1 MANMMKA
8 AVFEAVKVIKVKEV
22 PIPEIGDDE
31 VLIKVKNTGICGT
44 DWSIYNGWYSSDK
57 LPMIPGH
64 EFSGVI
70 AKVGKHA
77 ASLKA
82 GGLKE
87 GDRVTADINMSCG
100 NCYYCI
106 RGDQLLCDSFTQL
119 GIHTDGT
126 FAEYVK
132 AQAKLVHHL
141 PDSLSFEDGA
151 FIEPLSCC
159 IHAAKAMNARIG
171 GSVAIVGCGLGVL
184 HARMA
189 VLRACAPVII
199 IGDNQK
205 RLRIAK
211 EMGADYTIDIH
222 EVADPVAEVLR
233 LTGGRGVDYAIEA
246 VGTTKT
252 YEQAFAMLRKGGVLS
267 AFGITGE
274 QDTMHIRPFEFV
286 LGEKKITGS
295 CAGIG
300 DDWPDAITLL
310 ANGRIDPK
318 PLFSMKVP
326 LEDLEWSLH
335 ELRKDPNLF
344 KIFVS
349 PEVSKREVL

>member
-1 MANMMKA
+1 MANTMKA
-8 AVFEAVKVIKVKEV
+8 AVFDAIKSIKVREV

-44 DWSIYNGWYSSDK
+44 DWSIYNGWYSADK
-57 LPMIPGH
+57 LPMIAGH
-64 EFSGVI
+64 EFSGII
-70 AKVGKHA
+70 AKAGRNVKKH
-77 ASLKA
+77 
-82 GGLKE
+82 KE

-100 NCYYCI
+100 ECYYCI
-106 RGDQLLCDSFTQL
+106 RGDQLLCNDFTQL

-126 FAEYVK
+126 YAEYVK
-132 AQAKLVHHL
+132 APAHLVHTL
-141 PDSLSFEDGA
+141 PDTLSFEEGA

-159 IHAAKAMNARIG
+159 IHAAKAVNARVG
-171 GSVAIVGCGLGVL
+171 GSMAIIGCGLGVL

-199 IGDNQK
+199 IGDNKK

-222 EVADPVAEVLR
+222 EVADPVAEVMK
-233 LTGGRGVDYAIEA
+233 LTDGRGVDYAIEA
-246 VGTTKT
+246 VGSTRT

-274 QDTMHIRPFEFV
+274 QDIMNIRPFEFV

-310 ANGRIDPK
+310 ANKRIDPRA
-318 PLFSMKVP
+318 LFSMKVP

-349 PEVSKREVL
+349 PEVSKREVLN

>member
-1 MANMMKA
+1 MADMMKA
-8 AVFEAVKVIKVKEV
+8 AVFEEVGVIKVKEV
-22 PIPEIGDDE
+22 PVPEIGDNE

-44 DWSIYNGWYSSDK
+44 DWSIYNGWYSADK

-70 AKVGKHA
+70 AKIG
-77 ASLKA
+77 A
-82 GGLKE
+82 GVKGLKE

-100 NCYYCI
+100 NCFYCI
-106 RGDQLLCDSFTQL
+106 RGDQLLCDNFTQL

-132 AQAKLVHHL
+132 APAVNVHIL
-141 PDSLSFEDGA
+141 PDNLSFEVGA
-151 FIEPLSCC
+151 FIEPVSCV
-159 IHAAKAMNARIG
+159 IHAAKALNARQGSSFAVIG
-171 GSVAIVGCGLGVL
+171 DGLGVL

-189 VLRACAPVII
+189 VLRALAPVII
-199 IGDNQK
+199 FGNNPK

-211 EMGADYTIDIH
+211 EMGADFAFHIDEID
-222 EVADPVAEVLR
+222 DPVEEVMK
-233 LTGGRGVDYAIEA
+233 LTEGRGADYVIEA
-246 VGTTKT
+246 VGKTAT
-252 YEQAFAMLRKGGVLS
+252 YEQAFAMLRRGGTLS
-267 AFGITGE
+267 SFGITEE
-274 QDTMHIRPFEFV
+274 QDTMSIRPFEFV

-300 DDWPDAITLL
+300 SDWPEAITLL
-310 ANGRIDPK
+310 SNGRINPL

-326 LEDLEWSLH
+326 LEDLEWALH
-335 ELRKDPNLF
+335 ELRKDPSLF

-349 PEVSKREVL
+349 PEITEREIL

>member
-1 MANMMKA
+1 MANTMKA
-8 AVFEAVKVIKVKEV
+8 AVLESVKHFAIKEV
-22 PIPEIGDDE
+22 PIPEIGEGE
-31 VLIKVKNTGICGT
+31 VLVQVKNTGICGT
-44 DWSIYNGWYSSDK
+44 DWSIYNGWYSADK

-70 AKVGKHA
+70 AKVGKD
-77 ASLKA
+77 
-82 GGLKE
+82 GNGFKE
-87 GDRVTADINMSCG
+87 GDRITADINMSCG
-100 NCYYCI
+100 HCYYCI
-106 RGDQLLCDSFTQL
+106 RGEQLLCNNFTQL
-119 GIHTDGT
+119 GIHTNGT
-126 FAEYVK
+126 YAEYVK
-132 AQAKLVHHL
+132 APASLVHHL
-141 PDSLSFEDGA
+141 PDNLSFEEGA

-159 IHAAKAMNARIG
+159 IHAAKAVNARIG
-171 GSVAIVGCGLGVL
+171 GSIAILGCGLGVL

-199 IGDNQK
+199 IGDNKK
-205 RLRIAK
+205 RLQIAK
-211 EMGADYTIDIH
+211 DMGADYTLDIN
-222 EVADPVAEVLR
+222 EVADPVAEVKK
-233 LTGGRGVDYAIEA
+233 LTDGRGVDYAIEA

-252 YEQAFAMLRKGGVLS
+252 YEQAFAMLRKGGTLS

-274 QDTMHIRPFEFV
+274 QDIMQVRPFEFV

-335 ELRKDPNLF
+335 ELRRN
-344 KIFVS
+344 
-349 PEVSKREVL
+349 PEPL

>member
-8 AVFEAVKVIKVKEV
+8 AVFEAVKTIKVKEV
-22 PIPEIGDDE
+22 PIPEIGDDD
-31 VLIKVKNTGICGT
+31 VLIKVVNTGICGT
-44 DWSIYNGWYSSDK
+44 DWSIYNGWYSADK

-70 AKVGKHA
+70 AKVGKNNPR
-77 ASLKA
+77 K
-82 GGLKE
+82 LKE

-100 NCYYCI
+100 TCYYCV
-106 RGDQLLCDSFTQL
+106 RGDQLLCNDFTQL
-119 GIHTDGT
+119 GIHTNGT

-132 AQAKLVHHL
+132 APAKLVHHL
-141 PDSLSFEDGA
+141 PDNLSFEEGA

-159 IHAAKAMNARIG
+159 IHAAKAMNARVG

-199 IGDNQK
+199 IGDNKK
-205 RLRIAK
+205 RLHIAK
-211 EMGADYTIDIH
+211 EMGADHTIDIN
-222 EVADPVAEVLR
+222 EVADPVAEVKK
-233 LTGGRGVDYAIEA
+233 LTDGRGVDYAIEA
-246 VGTTKT
+246 VGNTKT

-274 QDTMHIRPFEFV
+274 QDVMHIRPFEFV
-286 LGEKKITGS
+286 LGEKKVTGS

-310 ANGRIDPK
+310 TAGRINPK

-326 LEDLEWSLH
+326 LEDLEWALH
-335 ELRKDPNLF
+335 ELRKDPSLF

-349 PEVSKREVL
+349 AEVTKREIL

>member
-8 AVFEAVKVIKVKEV
+8 AVFEAIKTIKVKEV
-22 PIPEIGDDE
+22 PVPEIGVED
-31 VLIKVKNTGICGT
+31 VLVKVKNTGICGT
-44 DWSIYNGWYSSDK
+44 DWSIYNGWYSADK

-70 AKVGKHA
+70 AKVGKNV
-77 ASLKA
+77 K
-82 GGLKE
+82 GIKE
-87 GDRVTADINMSCG
+87 GDRVTADINMACG
-100 NCYYCI
+100 TCYYCMK
-106 RGDQLLCDSFTQL
+106 GDTLLCTTFTQL

-132 AQAKLVHHL
+132 APAHLIHHL
-141 PDSLSFEDGA
+141 PDNLSFEEGA

-159 IHAAKAMNARIG
+159 IHAAKALNATIG
-171 GSVAIVGCGLGVL
+171 SSVAIIGCGLGVL

-189 VLRACAPVII
+189 VLRACAPVIV
-199 IGDNQK
+199 IGDNEK

-211 EMGADYTIDIH
+211 EMGADYTIDIKKIS
-222 EVADPVAEVLR
+222 DPVAEVKK
-233 LTGGRGVDYAIEA
+233 LTGGRGVDFAIEA

-252 YEQAFAMLRKGGVLS
+252 YEQAFAMLRNGGTLS

-274 QDTMHIRPFEFV
+274 PDTMQIRPFEFV

-300 DDWPDAITLL
+300 ADWPDAITLI
-310 ANGRIDPK
+310 ANGRINPK

-326 LEDLEWSLH
+326 LEDLDWALH

-349 PEVSKREVL
+349 PEVSQREVL

>member
-1 MANMMKA
+1 MANTMKA
-8 AVFEAVKVIKVKEV
+8 AVLESVKHFQIKEV
-22 PIPEIGDDE
+22 PIPEIGEGE
-31 VLIKVKNTGICGT
+31 VLVQIKNTGICGT
-44 DWSIYNGWYSSDK
+44 DWSIYNGWYSADK

-70 AKVGKHA
+70 AKVGKN
-77 ASLKA
+77 
-82 GGLKE
+82 GNGFKE
-87 GDRVTADINMSCG
+87 GDRITADINMSCG
-100 NCYYCI
+100 HCYYCI
-106 RGDQLLCDSFTQL
+106 RGEQLLCNNFTQL
-119 GIHTDGT
+119 GIHTNGT
-126 FAEYVK
+126 YAEYVK
-132 AQAKLVHHL
+132 APAKLVHHL
-141 PDSLSFEDGA
+141 PDNLSFEEGA

-159 IHAAKAMNARIG
+159 IHAAKAVNARIG
-171 GSVAIVGCGLGVL
+171 GSIAIVGCGLGVL

-189 VLRACAPVII
+189 VLRACAPVIV
-199 IGDNQK
+199 IGDNTK
-205 RLRIAK
+205 RLQIAK
-211 EMGADYTIDIH
+211 DMGADHIIDVRQ
-222 EVADPVAEVLR
+222 VADPVAEVMK
-233 LTGGRGVDYAIEA
+233 LTDGRGVDYAIEA

-274 QDTMHIRPFEFV
+274 QDIMQVRPFEFV

-335 ELRKDPNLF
+335 ELRRDPNLF

-349 PEVSKREVL
+349 PEVSKREVF

>member
-8 AVFEAVKVIKVKEV
+8 AVFEAVKTIKVKEV
-22 PIPEIGDDE
+22 PIPEIGEED
-31 VLIKVKNTGICGT
+31 VLIKIKYTGICGT
-44 DWSIYNGWYSSDK
+44 DWSIYNGWYSADK

-64 EFSGVI
+64 EFSGVV
-70 AKVGKHA
+70 AEVGKRV
-77 ASLKA
+77 K
-82 GGLKE
+82 GIKQ
-87 GDRVTADINMSCG
+87 GDRVTADINMACG
-100 NCYYCI
+100 TCFYCMK
-106 RGDQLLCDSFTQL
+106 GEDLLCTTFTQL

-132 AQAKLVHHL
+132 APAKLVHHL
-141 PDSLSFEDGA
+141 PTNLSFEEGA
-151 FIEPLSCC
+151 FIEPTSCC
-159 IHAAKAMNARIG
+159 IHAAKAMNAKIG
-171 GSVAIVGCGLGVL
+171 SSVAIIGCGLGVL

-199 IGDNQK
+199 IGDNEK

-211 EMGADYTIDIH
+211 EMGADYTININQ
-222 EVADPVAEVLR
+222 VADPVAEVKK

-246 VGTTKT
+246 VGKTKT
-252 YEQAFAMLRKGGVLS
+252 YEQAFAMLRNGGTLS
-267 AFGITGE
+267 AFGITGD
-274 QDTMHIRPFEFV
+274 QDLMQIRPFEFV

-300 DDWPDAITLL
+300 ADWPDAITLI
-310 ANGRIDPK
+310 ANGRINPK

-326 LEDLEWSLH
+326 LEDLEWALH

-349 PEVSKREVL
+349 PEITKREIL

>member
-8 AVFEAVKVIKVKEV
+8 AVFEAVKTIKVKEV
-22 PIPEIGDDE
+22 PIPEIGEED
-31 VLIKVKNTGICGT
+31 VLIKIKYTGICGT
-44 DWSIYNGWYSSDK
+44 DWSIYNGWYSADK

-64 EFSGVI
+64 EFSGVV
-70 AKVGKHA
+70 AEVGKRV
-77 ASLKA
+77 K
-82 GGLKE
+82 GIKQ
-87 GDRVTADINMSCG
+87 GDRVTADINMACG
-100 NCYYCI
+100 TCFYCMK
-106 RGDQLLCDSFTQL
+106 GEDLLCTTFTQL

-132 AQAKLVHHL
+132 APAKLVHHL
-141 PDSLSFEDGA
+141 PTNLSFEEGA
-151 FIEPLSCC
+151 FIEPTSCC
-159 IHAAKAMNARIG
+159 IHAAKAMNAKIG
-171 GSVAIVGCGLGVL
+171 SSVAIIGCGLGVL

-199 IGDNQK
+199 IGDNEK

-211 EMGADYTIDIH
+211 EMGADYTININQ
-222 EVADPVAEVLR
+222 VADPVAEVKK

-246 VGTTKT
+246 VGKTKT
-252 YEQAFAMLRKGGVLS
+252 YEQAFAMLRNGGTLS
-267 AFGITGE
+267 AFGITGD
-274 QDTMHIRPFEFV
+274 QDLMQISPIEFV

-300 DDWPDAITLL
+300 ADWPDAITLI
-310 ANGRIDPK
+310 ANGRINPK

-326 LEDLEWSLH
+326 LEDLEWALH

-349 PEVSKREVL
+349 PEITKREIL